1 MVTSLTITWWSTP
14 SMLSVFLEWTVDW
27 DINFLPLDTSTK
39 QTGLETG
46 CMSFF
51 TDLSLSGFEARVG
64 FVDDVKPTASTD
76 DFAVGVTILK
86 CFDGRY
92 NFHKGSVLL

>member
-1 MVTSLTITWWSTP
+1 
-14 SMLSVFLEWTVDW
+14 
-27 DINFLPLDTSTK
+27 
-39 QTGLETG
+39 
-46 CMSFF
+46 MSFF

-92 NFHKGSVLL
+92 NFHKDLTLL